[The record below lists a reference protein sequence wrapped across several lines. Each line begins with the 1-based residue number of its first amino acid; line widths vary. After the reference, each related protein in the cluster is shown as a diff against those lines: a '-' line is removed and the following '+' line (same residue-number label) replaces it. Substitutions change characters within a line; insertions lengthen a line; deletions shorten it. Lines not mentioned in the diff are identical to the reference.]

1 MFDIVLLNI
10 IFVLIPIVC
19 YMLYSVY
26 ENVFGSKYND
36 LFFGFAIVTSIYL
49 ITKYS
54 LNFNYLTSI
63 IKVLFIICLL
73 KNKNILSAL
82 ICIYLSI
89 YYGIIN
95 NYSILMFFV
104 EYFIEIIVLLF
115 VIKNVKY
122 EHKIIVFYIIDSIFG
137 ILYTNEFI
145 QIFYSNILYAVLS
158 YILIVIMNKTDEII
172 NIYGTVRQIEY
183 EKNFRDSLFK
193 VTHEIKNPIAV
204 CKGYLDM
211 LDVNNN
217 KQVNKYIPII
227 KEEIDRTLL
236 LMKDFLN
243 LTRLKVDKSIM
254 DISLL
259 LDDLIN
265 STNTL
270 LTELNIKFKYQ
281 ILDDEMYINGD
292 YNRLKQVFI
301 NLIKNSIEA
310 IPKNREGIIKLCINL
325 KKDNILI
332 SIEDNGI
339 GISKNKI
346 NKIGEPF
353 FTTKEKGTGL
363 GVRLSTEIIEQHNGS
378 IKYVSKE
385 GKGTKVIITLPICE

>member
-281 ILDDEMYINGD
+281 ILDDEIYINGD

>member
-10 IFVLIPIVC
+10 IFVLISIVC

-82 ICIYLSI
+82 ICIYLST

-281 ILDDEMYINGD
+281 ILDDEIYINGD

>member
-1 MFDIVLLNI
+1 
-10 IFVLIPIVC
+10 
-19 YMLYSVY
+19 
-26 ENVFGSKYND
+26 
-36 LFFGFAIVTSIYL
+36 
-49 ITKYS
+49 
-54 LNFNYLTSI
+54 
-63 IKVLFIICLL
+63 
-73 KNKNILSAL
+73 
-82 ICIYLSI
+82 
-89 YYGIIN
+89 
-95 NYSILMFFV
+95 
-104 EYFIEIIVLLF
+104 
-115 VIKNVKY
+115 
-122 EHKIIVFYIIDSIFG
+122 
-137 ILYTNEFI
+137 
-145 QIFYSNILYAVLS
+145 
-158 YILIVIMNKTDEII
+158 
-172 NIYGTVRQIEY
+172 
-183 EKNFRDSLFK
+183 
-193 VTHEIKNPIAV
+193 
-204 CKGYLDM
+204 
-211 LDVNNN
+211 
-217 KQVNKYIPII
+217 
-227 KEEIDRTLL
+227 
-236 LMKDFLN
+236 MKDFLN

>member
-63 IKVLFIICLL
+63 IKVLFLICLL

>member
-63 IKVLFIICLL
+63 IKVLFLICLL

-82 ICIYLSI
+82 ICIYLST

-281 ILDDEMYINGD
+281 ILDDEIYINGD

>member
-1 MFDIVLLNI
+1 MRKHKISKKTNNKRLLNLLLPLLCVFLLFI
-10 IFVLIPIVC
+10 AVGFSALSTTLSVNGNAAFAPVGMIRVMSISTDSLVDATEQSKSITSDSIKN
-19 YMLYSVY
+19 MLDLNSS
-26 ENVFGSKYND
+26 NATAKYN
-36 LFFGFAIVTSIYL
+36 V
-49 ITKYS
+49 
-54 LNFNYLTSI
+54 
-63 IKVLFIICLL
+63 
-73 KNKNILSAL
+73 
-82 ICIYLSI
+82 
-89 YYGIIN
+89 
-95 NYSILMFFV
+95 
-104 EYFIEIIVLLF
+104 
-115 VIKNVKY
+115 VIKNLGQTDK
-122 EHKIIVFYIIDSIFG
+122 ELDNIVEDMFS
-137 ILYTNEFI
+137 NE
-145 QIFYSNILYAVLS
+145 
-158 YILIVIMNKTDEII
+158 
-172 NIYGTVRQIEY
+172 QIEY

-281 ILDDEMYINGD
+281 ILDDEMYIKGD

>member
-82 ICIYLSI
+82 ICIYLST

-281 ILDDEMYINGD
+281 ILDDEIYINGD

>member
-63 IKVLFIICLL
+63 IKVLFLICLL

-89 YYGIIN
+89 YYVIIN

-281 ILDDEMYINGD
+281 ILDDEIYINGD

>member
-82 ICIYLSI
+82 ICIYLST